1 MDTLQM
7 IAILVVVILIL
18 MFVYYFF
25 NKQKALTTGIRD
37 GQKYHYVDSSSLN
50 LDESEGMSE
59 MAVSIWVYVSDWD
72 QAVGGRDRIILYMGP
87 EKAND
92 PLDDDK
98 IDGLLSNNKLSQG
111 DETSDHQNDSLAS
124 AKALLQNA
132 VSSNQTTI
140 VLWLDASQPK
150 LYFGLSNDIG
160 GGIGSET
167 FLDSDG
173 GNISIN
179 NFPLQK
185 WVSITVSV
193 YQNVL
198 DLYLNGKLVKSVLGE
213 SGSITM
219 SENILVALGNPFYV
233 ETIGDNEVTI
243 SNVTAG
249 FKGYT
254 SRLSYYNKSLS
265 PKEAY
270 NIYKNGP
277 GTSYLG
283 DMLGD
288 RGVNIN
294 FMDGEK
300 VTKTFSL

>member
-1 MDTLQM
+1 M
-7 IAILVVVILIL
+7 IAILVVIILIL

-37 GQKYHYVDSSSLN
+37 GQKYHYVDSSTLN
-50 LDESEGMSE
+50 LDESEDMSE
-59 MAVSIWVYVSDWD
+59 MALSIWVYVSDWD
-72 QAVGGRDRIILYMGP
+72 QSTNRDRIILYIGP
-87 EKAND
+87 DKADTYNAD
-92 PLDDDK
+92 GQK
-98 IDGLLSNNKLSQG
+98 NDGLTSNAKLSQ
-111 DETSDHQNDSLAS
+111 SDSVNHKHDYLTTAENLLTY
-124 AKALLQNA
+124 AK
-132 VSSNQTTI
+132 SSEQTTI
-140 VLWLDASQPK
+140 VLWLDDSDPT
-150 LYFGLSNDIG
+150 LYFELSKDD
-160 GGIGSET
+160 T
-167 FLDSDG
+167 PFFDQ
-173 GNISIN
+173 ISIN

-198 DLYLNGKLVKSVLGE
+198 DLYLNGKLVKSVLGT

-219 SENILVALGNPFYV
+219 SENVLVALGNPFYV

>member
-1 MDTLQM
+1 M
-7 IAILVVVILIL
+7 IAILVVVILLL

-37 GQKYHYVDSSSLN
+37 AQKYYYVDSASLN
-50 LDESEGMSE
+50 LNESESTPE
-59 MAVSIWVYVSDWD
+59 MGVSIWVYVSDWV
-72 QAVGGRDRIILYMGP
+72 QADGRDRIILYMGP
-87 EKAND
+87 DTATHASGSVVYGLKSNAKLSKSDTSYQDSDLVKGDDLLTKSTADDQTTFVLWFKENNPTLRLGIAND
-92 PLDDDK
+92 
-98 IDGLLSNNKLSQG
+98 G
-111 DETSDHQNDSLAS
+111 T
-124 AKALLQNA
+124 
-132 VSSNQTTI
+132 
-140 VLWLDASQPK
+140 
-150 LYFGLSNDIG
+150 
-160 GGIGSET
+160 ET

-173 GNISIN
+173 DNISIK

-185 WVSITVSV
+185 WVSITFSV

-198 DLYLNGKLVKSVLGE
+198 DLYLNGKLVKSVLG
-213 SGSITM
+213 STDSVIM
-219 SENILVALGNPFYV
+219 SDNILVALGNPFNV
-233 ETIGDNEVTI
+233 DTLGDNETTV
-243 SNVTAG
+243 SNVTSG

-283 DMLGD
+283 DILGD

-294 FMDGEK
+294 FMDGEE
-300 VTKTFSL
+300 VTNTFSL

>member
-37 GQKYHYVDSSSLN
+37 GQKYHYVDTSSLN
-50 LDESEGMSE
+50 LDESEGISE
-59 MAVSIWVYVSDWD
+59 MAVSIWVYVSGWD
-72 QAVGGRDRIILYMGP
+72 QADSHDRIILYMGP
-87 EKAND
+87 SSKTTED
-92 PLDDDK
+92 GES
-98 IDGLLSNNKLSQG
+98 IDGLTSNNKLENSESEFSSG
-111 DETSDHQNDSLAS
+111 ELITGKDLLENGGSDAQS
-124 AKALLQNA
+124 
-132 VSSNQTTI
+132 TI
-140 VLWLDASQPK
+140 VIWLDSSEPK
-150 LYFGLSNDIG
+150 LCL
-160 GGIGSET
+160 GISKNGDNS

-173 GNISIN
+173 DYISIH

-185 WVSITVSV
+185 WVSISVSV

-198 DLYLNGKLVKSVLGE
+198 DLYLNGKLVKSVLG
-213 SGSITM
+213 SNDGINM
-219 SENILVALGNPFYV
+219 SEDILVGLGNPFYV
-233 ETIGDNEVTI
+233 QTIGDNEVTI
-243 SNVTAG
+243 SNVTTG

-254 SRLSYYNKSLS
+254 SKLAYYSKALS

-283 DMLGD
+283 DILGD

>member
-37 GQKYHYVDSSSLN
+37 AQKYYYVDSASLN
-50 LDESEGMSE
+50 LNESESTPE
-59 MAVSIWVYVSDWD
+59 MGVSIWVYVSDWE
-72 QAVGGRDRIILYMGP
+72 QATGRDRIILYMGP
-87 EKAND
+87 VRAVLAD
-92 PLDDDK
+92 ATTV
-98 IDGLLSNNKLSQG
+98 DGLESNAKLSIIDMVYQNSELNRG
-111 DETSDHQNDSLAS
+111 DDILAKSKSDE
-124 AKALLQNA
+124 
-132 VSSNQTTI
+132 QTTF
-140 VLWLDASQPK
+140 VLWFEQNNPTLR
-150 LYFGLSNDIG
+150 L
-160 GGIGSET
+160 GIANNGTET
-167 FLDSDG
+167 FLDSDVD
-173 GNISIN
+173 NISIK

-185 WVSITVSV
+185 WVSITFSI

-198 DLYLNGKLVKSVLGE
+198 DLYLNGKLVKSVLGTTD
-213 SGSITM
+213 SVIM
-219 SENILVALGNPFYV
+219 SENILVALGNPFNV
-233 ETIGDNEVTI
+233 DTLGDNETTI
-243 SNVTAG
+243 SNITAG

-283 DMLGD
+283 DILGD

-294 FMDGEK
+294 FMDGEE
-300 VTKTFSL
+300 VTNTFSL